1 MLCTKIPTHTML
13 YLKALHIIF
22 VITWFAGL
30 FYIVRLFVYHAEAN
44 DMPDAEKNV
53 LIRHFKVA
61 EKRLWYGITW
71 PSAILTWIFGIW
83 LLVRMF
89 GSQIPDWLWVKLSFV
104 IGLTIYHL
112 LCGRI
117 FQQLQ
122 RDDCRYSGMKMR
134 LWNEVATV
142 FLVAII
148 FIVILKDSTDWI
160 YGLAGLLVFSII
172 LLLAIRIYKKI
183 REKNKIVSGK

>member
-1 MLCTKIPTHTML
+1 ML

-22 VITWFAGL
+22 VITWFSGL

-44 DMPDAEKNV
+44 ELPEAEKNV

-83 LLVRMF
+83 LMASMF

-104 IGLTIYHL
+104 IGLSIYHL

-122 RDDCRYSGMKMR
+122 KDDCRYSGMKMR

-172 LLLAIRIYKKI
+172 LLFAIRIYKKI
-183 REKNKIVSGK
+183 RLKNKIVSGK

>member
-104 IGLTIYHL
+104 IGLTIYQL